1 MIRQLYFTITLL
13 LVATHQAAGQ
23 CDPESTGSKVLGCEE
38 RTISTGELSGKYLDA
53 GEGAPVVLIVPG
65 SGPTDLDGNN
75 SFGMKSNVYKQMASA
90 LALKGISTVRVDKR
104 GMFSSKGAGD
114 PNAVSVEVY
123 AQDYRDWVETLRS
136 ETGAPCVH
144 LLGHSEGALMVSAA
158 AIDNDGVCGLILVS
172 GVGRPFGD
180 VLREQL
186 KANPANKR
194 ILKRAFAAIKSLE
207 QGIKVDDSNM
217 HEALR
222 SLFDARVQDFLISM
236 MAVDPAEIAAK
247 ANKDTLIIHGTN
259 DLQTSVIDAQRLAD
273 ATEGYLVLV
282 DGVNHVLK
290 KAPRNRRRNIATY
303 NQPNLPI
310 SESVVAAISIFVLQ

>member
-1 MIRQLYFTITLL
+1 MECEARDIS
-13 LVATHQAAGQ
+13 AGA
-23 CDPESTGSKVLGCEE
+23 
-38 RTISTGELSGKYLDA
+38 LSGKYLDA

-75 SFGMKSNVYKQMASA
+75 AFGMKSNVYMQMATA

-114 PNAVSVEVY
+114 PNAVSVDVY
-123 AQDYRDWVETLRS
+123 AQDYRDWVESVRS
-136 ETGAPCVH
+136 ETGVPCIY

-186 KANPANKR
+186 KANPANR
-194 ILKRAFAAIKSLE
+194 SILNRAFAVIESLE
-207 QGIKVDDSNM
+207 QGVKVDDSNM
-217 HEALR
+217 QKALR
-222 SLFDARVQDFLISM
+222 PLFGSHVQDFLISV

-259 DLQTSVIDAQRLAD
+259 DLQASVIDAQRLAD
-273 ATEGYLVLV
+273 ATEGYLVLI

-290 KAPRNRRRNIATY
+290 EAPRSRRRNIATY

-310 SESVVAAISIFVLQ
+310 SESVIASISVFVLQ